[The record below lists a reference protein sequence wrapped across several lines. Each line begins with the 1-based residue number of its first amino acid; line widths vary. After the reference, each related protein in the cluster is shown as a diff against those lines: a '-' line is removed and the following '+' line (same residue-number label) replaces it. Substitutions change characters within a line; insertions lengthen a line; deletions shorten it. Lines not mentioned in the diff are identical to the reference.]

1 MLFCKEVRS
10 WLDILDDAGVLLRR
24 LEILENLIG
33 KCSCDIPLSGCR
45 FMDDTVDGY
54 DGSEMLLFLDE
65 SLEVLIKEYKDQ
77 IRKYEQAYK
86 TILARIR
93 ISPLKAKEPWRIN
106 GPKPIKPLDLFGIT
120 SLGRRRFSRH
130 GNS

>member
-1 MLFCKEVRS
+1 MRSHNAKGINMLFCKEVRS
-10 WLDILDDAGVLLRR
+10 RLDMLDDAGVLLRR

-45 FMDDTVDGY
+45 FMDDTADGY

-65 SLEVLIKEYKDQ
+65 SLEILIKEYKDQ

-86 TILARIR
+86 NNTGKNQAIAGKNKRTVANKW
-93 ISPLKAKEPWRIN
+93 PETDKAA
-106 GPKPIKPLDLFGIT
+106 
-120 SLGRRRFSRH
+120 
-130 GNS
+130 

>member
-1 MLFCKEVRS
+1 MRSHNAKGINMLFCKEVRS

-77 IRKYEQAYK
+77 SRKYEQAYK
-86 TILARIR
+86 NNTGKNQDIAAKSKRTMANKW
-93 ISPLKAKEPWRIN
+93 PEADKAA
-106 GPKPIKPLDLFGIT
+106 
-120 SLGRRRFSRH
+120 
-130 GNS
+130 

>member
-54 DGSEMLLFLDE
+54 DGSEMLLFIDE

-86 TILARIR
+86 NNTGKNQDIAAKSKRTMANKW
-93 ISPLKAKEPWRIN
+93 PEADKAACSIWNNFLRSTA
-106 GPKPIKPLDLFGIT
+106 L
-120 SLGRRRFSRH
+120 
-130 GNS
+130 

>member
-10 WLDILDDAGVLLRR
+10 RLDMLDDAGVLLRR

-45 FMDDTVDGY
+45 FMDDTADGY

-65 SLEVLIKEYKDQ
+65 SLEILIKEYKDQ

-86 TILARIR
+86 NKTGKNQAIAGKNKRTMANKW
-93 ISPLKAKEPWRIN
+93 PETDKAA
-106 GPKPIKPLDLFGIT
+106 
-120 SLGRRRFSRH
+120 
-130 GNS
+130 

>member
-1 MLFCKEVRS
+1 MRSHNAKGINMLFCKEVRS

-86 TILARIR
+86 NNTGKNQDIAAKSKRAMANKW
-93 ISPLKAKEPWRIN
+93 PEADKAA
-106 GPKPIKPLDLFGIT
+106 
-120 SLGRRRFSRH
+120 
-130 GNS
+130 

>member
-1 MLFCKEVRS
+1 MRSHNAKGINMLFCKEVRS

-77 IRKYEQAYK
+77 IGKYEQAYK
-86 TILARIR
+86 NNTGKNQDIAAKSKRTMANKW
-93 ISPLKAKEPWRIN
+93 PEADKAA
-106 GPKPIKPLDLFGIT
+106 
-120 SLGRRRFSRH
+120 
-130 GNS
+130 

>member
-1 MLFCKEVRS
+1 MRSHNAKGINMLFCKEVRS

-86 TILARIR
+86 NNTGKNQDIA
-93 ISPLKAKEPWRIN
+93 AKSKRTMANKWPEADN
-106 GPKPIKPLDLFGIT
+106 AA
-120 SLGRRRFSRH
+120 
-130 GNS
+130 

>member
-1 MLFCKEVRS
+1 MRSHNAKGINMLFCKEVRS
-10 WLDILDDAGVLLRR
+10 WLDILDDAGVLLRQ

-86 TILARIR
+86 NNTGKNQDIAAKSKRTMANKW
-93 ISPLKAKEPWRIN
+93 PEADKAA
-106 GPKPIKPLDLFGIT
+106 
-120 SLGRRRFSRH
+120 
-130 GNS
+130 

>member
-1 MLFCKEVRS
+1 MRSHNAKGINMLFCKEVRS

-24 LEILENLIG
+24 LEILEILIG

-86 TILARIR
+86 NNTGKNQDIAAKSKRTMANKW
-93 ISPLKAKEPWRIN
+93 PEADKAA
-106 GPKPIKPLDLFGIT
+106 
-120 SLGRRRFSRH
+120 
-130 GNS
+130 

>member
-24 LEILENLIG
+24 REILENLIG

-86 TILARIR
+86 NNTGKNQDIAAKSKRTMANKW
-93 ISPLKAKEPWRIN
+93 PEADKAA
-106 GPKPIKPLDLFGIT
+106 
-120 SLGRRRFSRH
+120 
-130 GNS
+130 

>member
-1 MLFCKEVRS
+1 MRSHNAKGINMLFCKEVRS
-10 WLDILDDAGVLLRR
+10 WLEILDDAGVLLRR

-86 TILARIR
+86 NNTGKNQDIAAKSKRTMANKW
-93 ISPLKAKEPWRIN
+93 PEADKAA
-106 GPKPIKPLDLFGIT
+106 
-120 SLGRRRFSRH
+120 
-130 GNS
+130 

>member
-1 MLFCKEVRS
+1 MRSHNAKGINMLFCKEVRS

-86 TILARIR
+86 NNTGKNQDIAAKSKRTMANKW
-93 ISPLKAKEPWRIN
+93 PEADKAA
-106 GPKPIKPLDLFGIT
+106 
-120 SLGRRRFSRH
+120 
-130 GNS
+130 

>member
-1 MLFCKEVRS
+1 MRSHNAKGINMLFCKEVRS

-54 DGSEMLLFLDE
+54 DGSEMLLFIDE

-86 TILARIR
+86 NNTGKNQDIAAKSKRTMANKW
-93 ISPLKAKEPWRIN
+93 PEADKAA
-106 GPKPIKPLDLFGIT
+106 
-120 SLGRRRFSRH
+120 
-130 GNS
+130 

>member
-10 WLDILDDAGVLLRR
+10 RLDMLDDAGVLLRR

-45 FMDDTVDGY
+45 FMDDTADGY

-65 SLEVLIKEYKDQ
+65 SLEILIKEYKDQ
-77 IRKYEQAYK
+77 IRKDRVENVGVRV
-86 TILARIR
+86 T
-93 ISPLKAKEPWRIN
+93 P
-106 GPKPIKPLDLFGIT
+106 
-120 SLGRRRFSRH
+120 
-130 GNS
+130 

>member
-86 TILARIR
+86 NNTGKNQDIA
-93 ISPLKAKEPWRIN
+93 AKSKRTMANKWPEADN
-106 GPKPIKPLDLFGIT
+106 AD
-120 SLGRRRFSRH
+120 
-130 GNS
+130 